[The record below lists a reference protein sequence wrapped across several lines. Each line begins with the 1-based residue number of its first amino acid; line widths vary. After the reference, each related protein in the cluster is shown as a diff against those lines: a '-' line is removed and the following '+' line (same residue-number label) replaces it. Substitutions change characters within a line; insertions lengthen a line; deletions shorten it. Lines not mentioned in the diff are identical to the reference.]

1 MLETFYNTL
10 GFTGALLV
18 SFLFFI
24 FCIFWMAGLAGI
36 SGKRE
41 SNKRKT
47 LRLIIAVLIPPYP
60 FFWMIWEMI
69 AQKIQISR
77 KRDPETNRAGS
88 SKSTF

>member
-10 GFTGALLV
+10 GFAGALLV
-18 SFLFFI
+18 SFLFFV

-36 SGKRE
+36 SGIRE

-47 LRLIIAVLIPPYP
+47 LRLIVAVLIPPYP

-77 KRDPETNRAGS
+77 KQDPDTTTAES
-88 SKSTF
+88 SRSSF